1 MQVIRAGIVR
11 LLGAMGVGRRGSSG
25 LPPGYGP
32 VQRASV
38 TRDPVFWVAVG
49 LVAIFLG
56 GFGLTSAST
65 AFFTFTSWVTGNAF
79 QSGTVALTASRTSS
93 TDLVVDKLL
102 PGDLLTRRLAVTNP
116 APGVTPQPD
125 TDCTRTTAPAEASG
139 GATPTP
145 RPSVLCTAYY
155 LSIVPKSLD
164 NGTATPVP
172 TLLEHDRDGGVHIAI
187 FRCTTDEAG
196 VTPIACPDTTAASV
210 PVYLHE
216 ISGVTG
222 GTTRIMTTGASLQA
236 SDLNV
241 VGTSLR
247 FVPGSRIN
255 SIAPS
260 GSTGSAAFVA
270 TGIFVAGQ
278 PILTARNDQCN
289 PEYFDY
295 PTPAGL
301 LRANAAVRTVVVPT
315 PTGAVA
321 SATPTATVTPSPGAI
336 PTVPITDACPMGG
349 RRTGL
354 RTAPTIMQSDGV
366 TITIPGGDGV
376 SGLAPG
382 DTDYLLLIAYL
393 PSTASNELQGL
404 SQKYSVNLS
413 AVQPAPESISAPPVR
428 TPFNTRTVTRT
439 PTVTPTGTPG
449 NTRTPTITPTPDSI
463 PPLVQSIVLAN
474 SATAVA
480 GPGTTLAFTVTY
492 SEPVFDVGAGDF
504 EVEVGP
510 GVTGMP
516 TISQVI
522 GISNSYKI
530 TLNRNGA
537 TGNHGVTGNATIGLK
552 VTANAAAR
560 DGLGN
565 KVQSTAVASSQTY
578 RLDTTGPTF
587 AVTYSRLS
595 PVNAGALTLT
605 LTSNESLSAPPRIS
619 INQPGS
625 TDVTDEVTS
634 VGASSSTFTYAYTV
648 STNSGSAYVD
658 GTATVSVKGNDI
670 AGNEG
675 TQVTGATFLIDTTAP
690 NAPTAPAFAPGGG
703 TVVAGALNGT
713 NTTLTL
719 TATITAGSVG
729 AAGYAELL
737 LDGAPFSP
745 SIKTTPGYPS
755 NTATQVAISLGTT
768 TNSQLQTLIPAGSH
782 TLSVRL
788 YDSSSPPNVS
798 AASAPIAITVDY
810 TAPTITG
817 VTTTYS
823 GSATAGASIPIVVA
837 FSEPITT
844 TASSTLAMNVT
855 PTARNAT
862 CPAVI
867 AQSTLTC
874 TYTVVGGDTAATL
887 SYSST
892 TALTAATLTDVY
904 GNAGPVTLPST
915 TANGLYTAGITVGP

>member
-1 MQVIRAGIVR
+1 MQVIRAGIAR
-11 LLGAMGVGRRGSSG
+11 LLGALGVGRRGSSG
-25 LPPGYGP
+25 LPLGYGP

-49 LVAIFLG
+49 LVAVFLG

-164 NGTATPVP
+164 NGTATPAP

-196 VTPIACPDTTAASV
+196 VTPIACPDTTTASV

-236 SDLNV
+236 SDLKV

-260 GSTGSAAFVA
+260 GSTGSGAFVA
-270 TGIFVAGQ
+270 TGTFVAGQ

-393 PSTASNELQGL
+393 PSTASNEFQGL
-404 SQKYSVNLS
+404 TQKYSVNLS

-439 PTVTPTGTPG
+439 PTVTPTGTPS

-537 TGNHGVTGNATIGLK
+537 TGNHGVSGNATIGLK
-552 VTANAAAR
+552 VKANATAR

-587 AVTYSRLS
+587 AVTYSRVS
-595 PVNAGALTLT
+595 PVNAGDVILT

-625 TDVTDEVTS
+625 TDVTDAMTQS

-648 STNSGSAYVD
+648 SPNSGSTFVD
-658 GTATVSVKGNDI
+658 GNATVSVKGKDI

-675 TQVTGATFLIDTTAP
+675 TLVTAGATFLIDTTSPTVTLAYSP
-690 NAPTAPAFAPGGG
+690 NRPVKEGTTLQVTGTFSEDMSIRPQLAISGSNILAATNMEGAGG
-703 TVVAGALNGT
+703 TTWTYSHTVGAGDGTATVAVTGTDLAGNNVAGFINPTFIVDNIAPVAILNYSLNGGEFLPVVPRT
-713 NTTLTL
+713 VRDTDTVTIR
-719 TATITAGSVG
+719 ATFTEA
-729 AAGYAELL
+729 
-737 LDGAPFSP
+737 D
-745 SIKTTPGYPS
+745 
-755 NTATQVAISLGTT
+755 SL
-768 TNSQLQTLIPAGSH
+768 
-782 TLSVRL
+782 
-788 YDSSSPPNVS
+788 
-798 AASAPIAITVDY
+798 AS
-810 TAPTITG
+810 APTITFTQVG
-817 VTTTYS
+817 NVAVPTPQLMQATTGLPLVWTYVYTIPNVQN
-823 GSATAGASIPIVVA
+823 GTVSASV
-837 FSEPITT
+837 
-844 TASSTLAMNVT
+844 TASDRALNSST
-855 PTARNAT
+855 
-862 CPAVI
+862 
-867 AQSTLTC
+867 
-874 TYTVVGGDTAATL
+874 
-887 SYSST
+887 ST
-892 TALTAATLTDVY
+892 TAEAFVIVNDLI
-904 GNAGPVTLPST
+904 PP
-915 TANGLYTAGITVGP
+915 

>member
-1 MQVIRAGIVR
+1 MQVIRAGIAR
-11 LLGAMGVGRRGSSG
+11 LLGALGVGRRGSSG

-93 TDLVVDKLL
+93 TDLVVDTLL

-139 GATPTP
+139 GVTPTP

-236 SDLNV
+236 SDLKV

-247 FVPGSRIN
+247 FVPGSRIT

-260 GSTGSAAFVA
+260 GSGAFVA
-270 TGIFVAGQ
+270 TGTFVAGQ

-295 PTPAGL
+295 PTPVGL
-301 LRANAAVRTVVVPT
+301 LRANAAVRTVAAPT

-321 SATPTATVTPSPGAI
+321 SATPTATVTPTPGAI

-354 RTAPTIMQSDGV
+354 RTAPTLMQSDGV

-393 PSTASNELQGL
+393 PSTASNEFQGL

-413 AVQPAPESISAPPVR
+413 AVQPAPDSISAPPVR

-439 PTVTPTGTPG
+439 PTITPTSTPG
-449 NTRTPTITPTPDSI
+449 NTRTPTITPTPDNI
-463 PPLVQSIVLAN
+463 PPFVKSIVLAN

-492 SEPVFDVGAGDF
+492 SEPVFEVGALDF
-504 EVEVGP
+504 EVVTGP
-510 GVTGMP
+510 GVTGTP
-516 TISQVI
+516 SISQVI
-522 GISNSYKI
+522 GISNSYKV

-537 TGNHGVTGNATIGLK
+537 TGNHGVSGNATIGLK
-552 VTANAAAR
+552 VKPNGSAR

-565 KVQSTAVASSQTY
+565 KVVSDTVASSQTY
-578 RLDTTGPTF
+578 SLDTTGPT
-587 AVTYSRLS
+587 
-595 PVNAGALTLT
+595 
-605 LTSNESLSAPPRIS
+605 
-619 INQPGS
+619 
-625 TDVTDEVTS
+625 
-634 VGASSSTFTYAYTV
+634 
-648 STNSGSAYVD
+648 
-658 GTATVSVKGNDI
+658 
-670 AGNEG
+670 
-675 TQVTGATFLIDTTAP
+675 
-690 NAPTAPAFAPGGG
+690 
-703 TVVAGALNGT
+703 
-713 NTTLTL
+713 
-719 TATITAGSVG
+719 
-729 AAGYAELL
+729 
-737 LDGAPFSP
+737 
-745 SIKTTPGYPS
+745 
-755 NTATQVAISLGTT
+755 
-768 TNSQLQTLIPAGSH
+768 
-782 TLSVRL
+782 
-788 YDSSSPPNVS
+788 
-798 AASAPIAITVDY
+798 
-810 TAPTITG
+810 
-817 VTTTYS
+817 
-823 GSATAGASIPIVVA
+823 
-837 FSEPITT
+837 
-844 TASSTLAMNVT
+844 
-855 PTARNAT
+855 
-862 CPAVI
+862 
-867 AQSTLTC
+867 
-874 TYTVVGGDTAATL
+874 
-887 SYSST
+887 
-892 TALTAATLTDVY
+892 
-904 GNAGPVTLPST
+904 
-915 TANGLYTAGITVGP
+915 

>member
-1 MQVIRAGIVR
+1 MQLIRTGIAR
-11 LLGAMGVGRRGSSG
+11 LLGALGVGRRGWSG

-125 TDCTRTTAPAEASG
+125 TDCSRTTVPAEASG
-139 GATPTP
+139 GAPTPTP

-187 FRCTTDEAG
+187 FRCATDEAG

-236 SDLNV
+236 SDLKV

-247 FVPGSRIN
+247 FVPGSRIT

-260 GSTGSAAFVA
+260 GSTGAGAFVA
-270 TGIFVAGQ
+270 TGTFVAGQ

-393 PSTASNELQGL
+393 PSTASNEFQGL
-404 SQKYSVNLS
+404 TQKYSVNLS

-439 PTVTPTGTPG
+439 PTITPTRTPG
-449 NTRTPTITPTPDSI
+449 NTQTPTITPTPDSI
-463 PPLVQSIVLAN
+463 PPVVNSIVLAN

-504 EVEVGP
+504 EVEAGP

-516 TISQVI
+516 MISQVI
-522 GISNSYKI
+522 GISNNYKI

-537 TGNHGVTGNATIGLK
+537 TGNHGVSGNAIIGLK
-552 VTANAAAR
+552 VKPNATAR

-578 RLDTTGPTF
+578 SLDTTGPSY
-587 AVTYSRLS
+587 AVAYSRVA
-595 PVNAGALTLT
+595 PVNAGGLTLT
-605 LTSNESLSAPPRIS
+605 LTSNEALSAPPKVS

-625 TDVTDEVTS
+625 TDVTDAVTTS
-634 VGASSSTFTYAYTV
+634 VGASSSTFTYTYTV
-648 STNSGSAYVD
+648 SPNSGPAYVD
-658 GTATVSVKGNDI
+658 GTATVSVKGKDV

-675 TQVTGATFLIDTTAP
+675 TLVTAGATFLIDTT
-690 NAPTAPAFAPGGG
+690 
-703 TVVAGALNGT
+703 
-713 NTTLTL
+713 
-719 TATITAGSVG
+719 
-729 AAGYAELL
+729 
-737 LDGAPFSP
+737 
-745 SIKTTPGYPS
+745 
-755 NTATQVAISLGTT
+755 
-768 TNSQLQTLIPAGSH
+768 
-782 TLSVRL
+782 
-788 YDSSSPPNVS
+788 
-798 AASAPIAITVDY
+798 
-810 TAPTITG
+810 
-817 VTTTYS
+817 
-823 GSATAGASIPIVVA
+823 
-837 FSEPITT
+837 
-844 TASSTLAMNVT
+844 
-855 PTARNAT
+855 
-862 CPAVI
+862 
-867 AQSTLTC
+867 
-874 TYTVVGGDTAATL
+874 
-887 SYSST
+887 
-892 TALTAATLTDVY
+892 
-904 GNAGPVTLPST
+904 
-915 TANGLYTAGITVGP
+915 

>member
-1 MQVIRAGIVR
+1 
-11 LLGAMGVGRRGSSG
+11 MGVGRRGSSG

-38 TRDPVFWVAVG
+38 SRDPVFWVAVG

-65 AFFTFTSWVTGNAF
+65 AFFTFTSWITGNTF

-125 TDCTRTTAPAEASG
+125 TDCSRTTAPAEASG
-139 GATPTP
+139 GAPTPTP

-196 VTPIACPDTTAASV
+196 VTPIACPDTTPATV
-210 PVYLHE
+210 DVYLHE

-222 GTTRIMTTGASLQA
+222 GTTRIKTTGASLQA
-236 SDLNV
+236 SDLKV

-247 FVPGSRIN
+247 FVPGSRIT

-260 GSTGSAAFVA
+260 GSTGSGAFVA
-270 TGIFVAGQ
+270 TGTSVAGQ
-278 PILTARNDQCN
+278 PILTARNEQCN

-295 PTPAGL
+295 PTPVGL
-301 LRANAAVRTVVVPT
+301 LRANAAVRTVAAPT

-321 SATPTATVTPSPGAI
+321 TSTPTATVTPTPGAI
-336 PTVPITDACPMGG
+336 PTVPVTDACPMGG

-382 DTDYLLLIAYL
+382 DTDYLLLVAYL
-393 PSTASNELQGL
+393 PSTASNEFQGL
-404 SQKYSVNLS
+404 TQKYSVNLS
-413 AVQPAPESISAPPVR
+413 AVQPAPESISAPPVG
-428 TPFNTRTVTRT
+428 TPFNTRTVTPT
-439 PTVTPTGTPG
+439 GTVTPTRTPG
-449 NTRTPTITPTPDSI
+449 NTPTPTITPTPDSI
-463 PPLVQSIVLAN
+463 PPVVQSIVLAN

-492 SEPVFDVGAGDF
+492 SESVFDVGAGDF

-516 TISQVI
+516 SIGQVI
-522 GISNSYKI
+522 GISNNYKI

-537 TGNHGVTGNATIGLK
+537 TGNHGVSGNATIGLK
-552 VTANAAAR
+552 VKANATAR

-565 KVQSTAVASSQTY
+565 KVQSTAVANSRTY
-578 RLDTTGPTF
+578 SLDTTGPTY
-587 AVTYSRLS
+587 AVAYSRTS
-595 PVNAGALTLT
+595 PVNAGPLTLT
-605 LTSNESLSAPPRIS
+605 LTSNESLSAAPKVS

-625 TDVTDEVTS
+625 TDVTDAVTTS

-648 STNSGSAYVD
+648 SPNSGSNFVD
-658 GTATVSVKGNDI
+658 GNATVSVTGKDI

-675 TQVTGATFLIDTTAP
+675 IQVTAGATFVIDTTAP
-690 NAPTAPAFAPGGG
+690 TVTLAYAPDRPVKAGTALLITGGFGETMTTAPQIAISGSNTLAATGMGGNGGATWTYSHTVGAGDGTAMVSVTGTDLAGNNVAGTINPTFIVDNTAPSTPSTPTFAAVGE
-703 TVVAGALNGT
+703 TVVANRLNST
-713 NTTLTL
+713 NTNFTV
-719 TATITAGSVG
+719 TATITAAQVG
-729 AAGYAELL
+729 TAGYAELL
-737 LDGAPFSP
+737 LDGQPFATPIQTSP
-745 SIKTTPGYPS
+745 GNPTNAATTVS
-755 NTATQVAISLGTT
+755 LSLGTS
-768 TNSQLQTLIPAGSH
+768 TNAQLQTLISAGSH

-788 YDSSSPPNVS
+788 YDSASPPNIS
-798 AASAPIAITVDY
+798 TASATV
-810 TAPTITG
+810 
-817 VTTTYS
+817 
-823 GSATAGASIPIVVA
+823 SIVA
-837 FSEPITT
+837 
-844 TASSTLAMNVT
+844 
-855 PTARNAT
+855 
-862 CPAVI
+862 
-867 AQSTLTC
+867 
-874 TYTVVGGDTAATL
+874 D
-887 SYSST
+887 YSS
-892 TALTAATLTDVY
+892 
-904 GNAGPVTLPST
+904 P
-915 TANGLYTAGITVGP
+915 